1 MCPNPYYPKNVYETH
16 VAYSLLIINRWKLF
30 NSYKLAFPRN
40 VTSIT
45 PLIVACKFSGLSEV
59 TTDWPR
65 RKKFSV
71 SKFLTRTK
79 YQKDQKGHRDRFQE
93 IIKVR
98 KWWMLGPSV
107 YSIPIANIM
116 SIEFIE
122 IRTTHFVTPMWWRT
136 VSLTIGSA
144 YSDSSNGTSIY
155 PEYPFLD
162 KLVEWKNRAKP
173 YDIVLDG
180 QSVSS

>member
-1 MCPNPYYPKNVYETH
+1 MCPNPYYPTNVYETRI
-16 VAYSLLIINRWKLF
+16 AYSLLIINRWKLF

-98 KWWMLGPSV
+98 KKMNAGFLLYHQALDISCLLVTRRVKISTLELWPEVRRTGRVVLG
-107 YSIPIANIM
+107 
-116 SIEFIE
+116 
-122 IRTTHFVTPMWWRT
+122 R
-136 VSLTIGSA
+136 
-144 YSDSSNGTSIY
+144 SSS
-155 PEYPFLD
+155 
-162 KLVEWKNRAKP
+162 
-173 YDIVLDG
+173 
-180 QSVSS
+180 